1 MHPFYCA
8 NCFQEI
14 ILENNNEGY
23 HNEVLSQILGAG
35 QVVRLK
41 LVGLHLARHG
51 PGRVVEE
58 LKRFSFRIQFVCS
71 FVINRF

>member
-8 NCFQEI
+8 NCIQVI
-14 ILENNNEGY
+14 ITEYNNEGY
-23 HNEVLSQILGAG
+23 HNEVFSQILSTC

-41 LVGLHLARHG
+41 LVGLHFARHG

-58 LKRFSFRIQFVCS
+58 LNNIFHSRINF
-71 FVINRF
+71 FKFDIP